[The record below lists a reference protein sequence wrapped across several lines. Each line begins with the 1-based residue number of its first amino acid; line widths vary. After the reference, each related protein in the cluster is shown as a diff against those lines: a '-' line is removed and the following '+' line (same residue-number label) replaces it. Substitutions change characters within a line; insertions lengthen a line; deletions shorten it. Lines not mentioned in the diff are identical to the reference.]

1 MRCGQIDFPDE
12 LLYAI
17 RDGRFVVFVGAGV
30 SMGDPANLP
39 SFWRLAEQVAAGS
52 GLAPRDDELLDHF
65 LGQLHHRGI
74 AVHQRAAD
82 ILSRP
87 GLVATTLHGDLLRLF
102 PLPEQVRVVTR
113 YYELRSSLS
122 TRCKGYLGLCA

>member
-17 RDGRFVVFVGAGV
+17 RDGRFVVFAGAGV

-39 SFWRLAEQVAAGS
+39 SFWSLAEQIAVGS
-52 GLAPRDDELLDHF
+52 GLAPREPLDHF
-65 LGQLHHRGI
+65 LGQLHHQGM

-82 ILSRP
+82 LLSRP
-87 GLVATTLHGDLLRLF
+87 GLAA
-102 PLPEQVRVVTR
+102 LPALDGNR
-113 YYELRSSLS
+113 
-122 TRCKGYLGLCA
+122 